1 MSVWRLAVTTECIF
15 KVAQSV
21 AKTGLITVW
30 AAAAALLA
38 ALA

>member
-1 MSVWRLAVTTECIF
+1 VWRLAVITECIL

-21 AKTGLITVW
+21 AETGLITVLVG
-30 AAAAALLA
+30 AAALLA